1 MIKYEIE
8 HDLYKISPKNRY
20 AALLRF
26 FKNLK
31 NLGFIRNHFPALATN
46 KLQSEGLQ
54 KEDNSPTYAP
64 IWEYATWCK
73 NTTAY

>member
-26 FKNLK
+26 F
-31 NLGFIRNHFPALATN
+31 
-46 KLQSEGLQ
+46 
-54 KEDNSPTYAP
+54 
-64 IWEYATWCK
+64 
-73 NTTAY
+73 